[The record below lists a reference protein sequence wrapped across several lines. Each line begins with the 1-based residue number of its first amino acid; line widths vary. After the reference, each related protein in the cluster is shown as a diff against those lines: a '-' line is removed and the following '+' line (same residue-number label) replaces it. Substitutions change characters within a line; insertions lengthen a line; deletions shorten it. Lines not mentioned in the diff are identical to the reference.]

1 MGYVLVAGAAG
12 ICRLGKDRG
21 KGKRLQL
28 QDIRSSYQG
37 LLRVIHH
44 DYRRIKSQERL
55 TYGNPAFSYSSGS
68 SVAMSTMSGPL
79 SSVGGHSYATCS
91 CARTY
96 YLESLSF
103 TGCKA

>member
-37 LLRVIHH
+37 LLRVIQTNK
-44 DYRRIKSQERL
+44 KSRE
-55 TYGNPAFSYSSGS
+55 TDVWKS
-68 SVAMSTMSGPL
+68 SVFL
-79 SSVGGHSYATCS
+79 
-91 CARTY
+91 
-96 YLESLSF
+96 F
-103 TGCKA
+103 